1 MFLCSLCLMLF
12 VSMAA
17 NAGIRTW
24 DFTKWS
30 EATVTNLAA
39 EATQYGAGDQ
49 TGVTYPGTTL
59 WRSYEKAAGTGEQNG
74 KCYWYGTA
82 ISADGNLTANGVE
95 IEELKGLNFNPWTAG
110 NLALAINYP
119 TVILG
124 GAVQTYN
131 GGAYLWLGGS
141 NNTLT
146 IPAVKPGSTITMYV
160 ESHKNTDGRGVALT
174 VNGTAVAPIEGSEK
188 PTVLDTVIWKV
199 PFSEA
204 ATVDAAFKNN
214 SGCHIYGIIVDE
226 DIYANVQMTWVDYN
240 NPDNVI
246 GAIPAG
252 ETARS
257 GYSKISNGSV
267 ENAYAGWGENKITYL
282 QVDASA
288 IPGKIAKATLTAD
301 VTGSTDSKR
310 TTTWGVGYNSSTWSA
325 DLTWNTAD
333 RTITTIGETQSTTT
347 KSATTFENKSFD
359 ITDAFS
365 NDEDKVVTLL
375 VYETAAA
382 GGYIKNPKVT
392 VECTFGAIV
401 PYTIKYVDEQGN
413 QLKESTT
420 AESIAGKEITASA
433 DDMASFKNAEGDKKY
448 IYVSGNEP
456 ITIDEDE
463 TKNVITL
470 VFREAAIWNYT
481 VVALDTEDKVLNEEA
496 LKGTNFE
503 GETFNL
509 GYPRYVMV
517 DGQLYEAGKL
527 SADKKGYY
535 KSITLDKDNYTLNI
549 EYAKKEGDSTIVYY
563 AEAENL
569 NSYSIGLLT
578 TANAAIR
585 ASAGKA
591 AYAKYD
597 ISLTSLKAGKYK
609 LVAGLFDAAK
619 TATYAADFAIS
630 GDTVATL
637 AATAVNL
644 SEVSAEINLGTDN
657 SRITWLKSGNENKGI
672 DYIYI
677 KRLGDE
683 EYTSVASIADVKNV
697 KKGTPVALQL
707 NDVKLTYSTAD
718 EDCPNPYGYSYMEDA
733 TNGIALNY
741 NTMSALEW
749 TSGNTVTGTL
759 YAIANV
765 DGNGRPRLDVAGKTS
780 ASEVTLTPAEI
791 VPTEATVAQLSDSL
805 WQNNYGKLFELKNV
819 KWGKVNVNEY
829 TINYYLI
836 SGADSIQF
844 KDEMYVMP
852 EDMPAYEMFNSI
864 QGYVNV
870 TYQGDIV
877 FNCNGVYDAVV
888 TPAVRVANI
897 GALKN
902 VESGTDVLLT
912 LDNAVVTVMLTGH
925 SGDFILLEDKTGGIQ
940 LTGADWWG
948 EGGLANVL
956 GITNDSTSV
965 TGQLYCRYT
974 NAYGTIQLSEN
985 DSTAASQVEIKTGI
999 AVKPTV
1005 VTLADAVSG
1014 KYDLRLI
1021 QINKL
1026 NMTYD
1031 AEDYQSYLVSGET
1044 RVAVYDMFA
1053 TMTNM
1058 ETGEPI
1064 VIENLKYIT
1073 GITIPAT
1080 EYQPSAFA
1088 PISFEEQTYKAFAEN
1103 TVMLM
1108 DSESVAD
1115 AVAEGWAVG
1124 GETRV
1129 DNKKGNVD
1137 PATGLATE
1145 SAQTFKG
1152 IGLKNGN
1159 SAKSFAVDVT
1169 GIEQIVAYGVT
1180 TSGSATRT
1188 LKVTATEFQGAS
1200 VSAEGTSAPNETAVV
1215 TLDLDKAKAYTIEFT
1230 GFEGEKAG
1238 DVALHGIFFIVDRT
1252 TLGISEINAQ
1262 SLNLG
1267 NIYNLNGVMVRK
1279 AGESLQGLQKGLYII
1294 NNKKVVVK

>member
-1 MFLCSLCLMLF
+1 MKRNYMFLCSLCLMLF

-30 EATVTNLAA
+30 EATVDSDPL
-39 EATQYGAGDQ
+39 E
-49 TGVTYPGTTL
+49 PIL
-59 WRSYEKAAGTGEQNG
+59 P
-74 KCYWYGTA
+74 
-82 ISADGNLTANGVE
+82 ISE
-95 IEELKGLNFNPWTAG
+95 
-110 NLALAINYP
+110 
-119 TVILG
+119 
-124 GAVQTYN
+124 
-131 GGAYLWLGGS
+131 
-141 NNTLT
+141 
-146 IPAVKPGSTITMYV
+146 
-160 ESHKNTDGRGVALT
+160 ALT
-174 VNGTAVAPIEGSEK
+174 
-188 PTVLDTVIWKV
+188 
-199 PFSEA
+199 
-204 ATVDAAFKNN
+204 
-214 SGCHIYGIIVDE
+214 
-226 DIYANVQMTWVDYN
+226 
-240 NPDNVI
+240 
-246 GAIPAG
+246 
-252 ETARS
+252 
-257 GYSKISNGSV
+257 
-267 ENAYAGWGENKITYL
+267 EN
-282 QVDASA
+282 
-288 IPGKIAKATLTAD
+288 
-301 VTGSTDSKR
+301 TG
-310 TTTWGVGYNSSTWSA
+310 
-325 DLTWNTAD
+325 
-333 RTITTIGETQSTTT
+333 
-347 KSATTFENKSFD
+347 
-359 ITDAFS
+359 AFS
-365 NDEDKVVTLL
+365 NAVLMTGTYINGIVANGGKGTASLALDTNPYKDGIQAYQVAEDEMITFSWVSYQGWVNSKTDSIVIRNSNGQPIFAYAYDLNGCKITDVQIGGVTAPLFETFAAQGYVGSKSANGWVAKTGQAYLADNANNTVVTVKIYGLGYVEVNMKNEKRAIDNTYSTML
-375 VYETAAA
+375 PEGFKVDLASLDIVNVSGNTDRSLGINSLSIVSNESNIRLAGYTVNRQLEDGTQIDSYTATNIEGLA
-382 GGYIKNPKVT
+382 VT
-392 VECTFGAIV
+392 L
-401 PYTIKYVDEQGN
+401 PQ
-413 QLKESTT
+413 T
-420 AESIAGKEITASA
+420 AWYDQNG
-433 DDMASFKNAEGDKKY
+433 KKY
-448 IYVSGNEP
+448 IYVSDDAATVGNLVEGNVYT
-456 ITIDEDE
+456 ITY
-463 TKNVITL
+463 
-470 VFREAAIWNYT
+470 REAAVYNY
-481 VVALDTEDKVLNEEA
+481 VVAAVEDALPFVEE
-496 LKGTNFE
+496 LSKGTVYE
-503 GETFNL
+503 GDAAL
-509 GYPRYVMV
+509 IAYPRYQLK
-517 DGQLYEAGKL
+517 DGQLMEAAKT
-527 SADKKGYY
+527 SNEYRM
-535 KSITLDKDNYTLNI
+535 SWTPSKDNDTKYI
-549 EYAKKEGDSTIVYY
+549 EYAAVKVTDEEGNSVTVQDVVYLG
-563 AEAENL
+563 EAENL

-578 TANAAIR
+578 TSNAAVR
-585 ASAGKA
+585 ASAAKA
-591 AYAKYD
+591 AYAKYNVN
-597 ISLTSLKAGKYK
+597 LTKLASGKYK
-609 LVAGLFDAAK
+609 IVAGLFDATAK
-619 TATYAADFAIS
+619 YGYTAAFAVA
-630 GDTVATL
+630 GDTVATV
-637 AATAVNL
+637 TAESVNL
-644 SEVSAEINLGTDN
+644 TEQSAEFNLATDN
-657 SRITWLKSGNENKGI
+657 TYITWQAGGNENQGL
-672 DYIYI
+672 DYVYI
-677 KRLGDE
+677 QRLGDAE
-683 EYTSVASIADVKNV
+683 FTPVASIADVKNV

-707 NDVKLTYSTAD
+707 TDVKLTYSTAD

-733 TNGIALNY
+733 TDGIALNY
-741 NTMSALEW
+741 NTMSALGW

-780 ASEVTLTPAEI
+780 ASEATLTPAEI

-829 TINYYLI
+829 ATNYYLI
-836 SGADSIQF
+836 SGEDSIQF

-925 SGDFILLEDKTGGIQ
+925 QGDFILLEDKTGGIQ

-1031 AEDYQSYLVSGET
+1031 AEEYQSYLVSGET
-1044 RVAVYDMFA
+1044 SVAVYDMFA

-1073 GITIPAT
+1073 GITTPAT

-1252 TLGISEINAQ
+1252 ALGISEINAQ

-1279 AGESLQGLQKGLYII
+1279 AGESLQGLQKGIYII